1 MSDTISV
8 PDPGS
13 NVESFDFNGA
23 PVRVIAKSPD
33 EPWFV
38 ASDVAKVL
46 GYAVAKDMTRNLDD
60 DEKDGQNVP
69 TPGGTQAMTVIS
81 ESGLYS
87 AVLRSRVPQAKEFK
101 RWVTRE
107 VLPSIRRH
115 GTYMTG
121 ETIERVLQDPDTLIQ
136 LATQLKDERAAR
148 EASEKRAREI
158 EELRA
163 AEEPKRRFADA
174 VASAK
179 NSMLIGEFAKILR
192 ANGVPMGQQRL
203 FQWLRDQGL
212 LCRQRGG
219 LWNTPTQ
226 RAMDLGLFDV
236 KETVVQHA
244 SGDTTVR
251 RTPKLTG
258 RGQVYLAERL
268 LPDGDVEVA

>member
-121 ETIERVLQDPDTLIQ
+121 STIERVLQDPDTLIQ

-148 EASEKRAREI
+148 EASEKRAMEI
-158 EELRA
+158 EELR
-163 AEEPKRRFADA
+163 
-174 VASAK
+174 
-179 NSMLIGEFAKILR
+179 
-192 ANGVPMGQQRL
+192 
-203 FQWLRDQGL
+203 
-212 LCRQRGG
+212 
-219 LWNTPTQ
+219 
-226 RAMDLGLFDV
+226 
-236 KETVVQHA
+236 A

-268 LPDGDVEVA
+268 LPGGDAEVA